1 MYCQIVCDSPT
12 KQPVSVTLLYLYT
25 NEINNVYIGCQL
37 IVIVDIF
44 LAPPKTQLTE
54 TYSAFVRQ
62 QY

>member
-1 MYCQIVCDSPT
+1 MYCQIVCDSRT

-25 NEINNVYIGCQL
+25 NEINNVYIGCL
-37 IVIVDIF
+37 VIGDNF
-44 LAPPKTQLTE
+44 LAAPKTQLTE